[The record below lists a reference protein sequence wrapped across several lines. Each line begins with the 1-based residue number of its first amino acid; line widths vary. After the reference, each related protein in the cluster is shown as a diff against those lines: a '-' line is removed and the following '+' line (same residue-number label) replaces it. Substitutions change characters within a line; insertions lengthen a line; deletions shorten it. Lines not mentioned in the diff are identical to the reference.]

1 MNILRVFVGVDRR
14 QYLAYTVAAHSIFT
28 RSSKPV
34 AITPLLLEQ
43 LPIKR
48 KGLTEFTYAR
58 YLVPWLC
65 NYEGHALFVDADIL
79 VRGDIAQLPWESP
92 DAVSVVKHER
102 AFAKGQEWSTK
113 FERPAVMLFNCA
125 KCQLLTPEYIER
137 TAPQK
142 FEWAAGVGSL
152 PDEWHHLVCYQ
163 SPKDAKL
170 AHFTAGIPAFPE
182 TEGDEYAEEWR
193 NELAAAI
200 GTVSWADIMGP
211 SVHAQF
217 KARRSAQAQLSPFS
231 KAAV

>member
-1 MNILRVFVGVDRR
+1 MNTLKVFVGVDKR

-34 AITPLLLEQ
+34 AITALLLDQ
-43 LPIKR
+43 LPIER
-48 KGLTEFTYAR
+48 RGLSDFTYSR

-79 VRGDIAQLPWESP
+79 VRGDIAELPWDAP
-92 DAVSVVKHER
+92 DAVSVVMHDKV
-102 AFAKGQEWSTK
+102 FAKGREWSTR

-125 KCQLLTPEYIER
+125 ECKVLTREYIER
-137 TAPQK
+137 AAPQK
-142 FEWAAGVGSL
+142 MEWAKSVGTL

-163 SPKDAKL
+163 QPKDAKL

-182 TEGDEYAEEWR
+182 TETDEYAEEWR

-200 GTVSWADIMGP
+200 HTVDWADIMGP

-217 KARRSAQAQLSPFS
+217 KQRRRVPQVLSPFS
-231 KAAV
+231 KAG